1 MANEKKG
8 PKMDPKVV
16 KRLLDGLTQDE
27 GFRKRFEE
35 HAPSALE
42 SIGYVAPAE
51 DDEAAAAG
59 QCLMLQ
65 PGESLAAAED
75 IERDRAKLQE
85 SLVGIFAFTCPA
97 QLTR

>member
-16 KRLLDGLTQDE
+16 KRLLDGLTKDE

-35 HAPSALE
+35 DAPAALE

-59 QCLMLQ
+59 QCLALA
-65 PGESLAAAED
+65 PGESLAPAED
-75 IERDRAKLQE
+75 IERDRAKLEE
-85 SLVGIFAFTCPA
+85 SLVAVFHFTGFTE
-97 QLTR
+97 LKR